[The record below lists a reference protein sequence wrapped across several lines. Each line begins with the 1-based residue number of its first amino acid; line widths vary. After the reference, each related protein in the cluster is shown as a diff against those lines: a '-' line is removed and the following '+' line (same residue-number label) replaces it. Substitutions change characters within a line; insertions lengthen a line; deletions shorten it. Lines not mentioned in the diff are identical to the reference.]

1 MELSFIVLKDAMNH
15 HLAKMIAN
23 ATHLFVAD
31 VSKEEM
37 WQTYQEGGKSS
48 ETRSHRKA
56 TRTGSSY
63 DGTCGQESRR
73 D

>member
-31 VSKEEM
+31 VSKEEADIKKRIE
-37 WQTYQEGGKSS
+37 QLQN
-48 ETRSHRKA
+48 
-56 TRTGSSY
+56 
-63 DGTCGQESRR
+63 
-73 D
+73 